1 MRLYVDVYVQHIHQH
16 RGIEVRVYVDVYVQH
31 IHQHGHG
38 LIVSELQPGG
48 WEIFLIFFG
57 FSLFL
62 LRFFQKKRFFRFF
75 LVFLYFYCDF
85 LDFLHFGEPPRA
97 KITYIKQ
104 WI

>member
-16 RGIEVRVYVDVYVQH
+16 RGIEVRLYVDVYVQH

-48 WEIFLIFFG
+48 WEIFFNFFG

-62 LRFFQKKRFFRFF
+62 LRFFQKKTFFSIFFSFSLFLLRFFGFF
-75 LVFLYFYCDF
+75 AFW
-85 LDFLHFGEPPRA
+85 GAPPR
-97 KITYIKQ
+97 KNNIY
-104 WI
+104 

>member
-48 WEIFLIFFG
+48 WEI
-57 FSLFL
+57 
-62 LRFFQKKRFFRFF
+62 
-75 LVFLYFYCDF
+75 
-85 LDFLHFGEPPRA
+85 
-97 KITYIKQ
+97 
-104 WI
+104 

>member
-1 MRLYVDVYVQHIHQH
+1 MRLYVDVYVQHTHQH

-48 WEIFLIFFG
+48 WEILFIFFS

-62 LRFFQKKRFFRFF
+62 LRFFRFFSFWGSV
-75 LVFLYFYCDF
+75 LN
-85 LDFLHFGEPPRA
+85 
-97 KITYIKQ
+97 T
-104 WI
+104 

>member
-48 WEIFLIFFG
+48 WEIFFARGTARSHLPYRIFF
-57 FSLFL
+57 
-62 LRFFQKKRFFRFF
+62 FF
-75 LVFLYFYCDF
+75 
-85 LDFLHFGEPPRA
+85 
-97 KITYIKQ
+97 
-104 WI
+104 

>member
-48 WEIFLIFFG
+48 WEIFLN
-57 FSLFL
+57 
-62 LRFFQKKRFFRFF
+62 F

-85 LDFLHFGEPPRA
+85 FKKNVFFDFF
-97 KITYIKQ
+97 
-104 WI
+104 

>member
-48 WEIFLIFFG
+48 WENIINSGRQGRLIG
-57 FSLFL
+57 SLN
-62 LRFFQKKRFFRFF
+62 
-75 LVFLYFYCDF
+75 
-85 LDFLHFGEPPRA
+85 
-97 KITYIKQ
+97 I
-104 WI
+104 